1 VKAQLATDHR
11 ARNGSS
17 IFIASAMARAFKAAP
32 FRVSMPALT
41 GATA

>member
-1 VKAQLATDHR
+1 MVKAPLATNHR
-11 ARNGSS
+11 ARTS
-17 IFIASAMARAFKAAP
+17 ISIASAMARAFKAAP